1 MTRFSNGFIF
11 NPDLTRVLLIHKNRP
26 AWMNGK
32 INGIGGKL
40 EAGETPVACLV
51 REIRE
56 ETGLATREEEWV
68 RLGDLG
74 SDDWTM
80 DVFAMRYEGP
90 ESDAKTM
97 EDEVIKW
104 FNVAELPGAVMS
116 NLPWL
121 IALAIDKLA
130 TNELDT
136 FSCRYNRIKS

>member
-1 MTRFSNGFIF
+1 MTRYSNGFIF
-11 NPDLTRVLLIHKNRP
+11 DATLSRVLLIHKNRP
-26 AWMNGK
+26 DWMKGR

-40 EAGETPVACLV
+40 EGDETPLACLV

-56 ETGLATREEEWV
+56 ETGLATKASQWV
-68 RLGDLG
+68 RLGDLF

-80 DVFAMRYEGP
+80 DVFAMRYAGHET
-90 ESDAKTM
+90 DAKTM
-97 EDEVIKW
+97 EDEEIEW
-104 FNVAELPGAVMS
+104 FDVDALPKTVMS

-121 IALAIDKLA
+121 IALAIDKLS